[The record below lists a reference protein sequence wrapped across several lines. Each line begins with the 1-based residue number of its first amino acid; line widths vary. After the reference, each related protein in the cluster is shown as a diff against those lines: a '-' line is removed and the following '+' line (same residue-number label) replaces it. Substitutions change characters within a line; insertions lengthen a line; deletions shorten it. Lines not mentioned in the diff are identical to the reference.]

1 MASTDHYNFGRLEPC
16 HLVNPDMWRA
26 YCALVGR
33 YPDTAD
39 HWTEYDVIA
48 ALRAREARQEAR
60 REQSQA

>member
-1 MASTDHYNFGRLEPC
+1 MASTDYNFGCLEPC
-16 HLVNPDMWRA
+16 HLVNPEMWRA

-33 YPDTAD
+33 YPAPAD

-48 ALRAREARQEAR
+48 ALRAREARQEAN